1 MATEMISLNSS
12 EWKIMEKLWEESPRT
27 MTQLLHLLKEEV
39 GWSKSTVNTLLA
51 RMLEKDIIG
60 FDEGTKAKL
69 YYPKIQ
75 RDDAALAETTS
86 LLDRVYKGSVSLMM
100 NTLVKKQALSD
111 EDIRKLQELLDQ
123 AKRDQ

>member
-123 AKRDQ
+123 AKKDQ